1 VREGKLTPLAAGFSF
16 TETAV
21 VLFVVAVVAGAM
33 GFAAFTGTRQG
44 LDLAADMVAADVR
57 SVREMNR
64 SRDGRVYVVQF
75 DRWNQRYLVKEGL
88 RVLKI
93 GSLPPG
99 VGLLWTNF
107 PYDQLGFNTEGMP
120 VPRGGTLALCD
131 RNGRYLY
138 VVVTSVTGRVR
149 VAAVPPPGGSE

>member
-1 VREGKLTPLAAGFSF
+1 MREGKSIPPDAGFSF
-16 TETAV
+16 IETAV
-21 VLFVVAVVAGAM
+21 VLLVVAVVAGAM
-33 GFAAFTGTRQG
+33 GFAALAGTRQG

-99 VGLLWTNF
+99 VGLVWTNF
-107 PYDQLGFNTEGMP
+107 PYDQLGFNNEGMP

-149 VAAVPPPGGSE
+149 VATVPPPGGSE